1 MVQLLS
7 NEHDAVIYI
16 SVLVKAACTCI
27 LFTAFHFLL
36 LFSSL
41 LSVIFFCNNLLSPLS
56 FLQCRSEMREAC
68 YFGKNLNFFQLATP
82 ASLSRVV
89 PLCLSKQSCITARS
103 NFGSQVLVLPAKET
117 FSFKVYVFSQD
128 CLILVKGKQNN
139 TLHFYQLHKLLFPES
154 VWN

>member
-1 MVQLLS
+1 MLVFYVIWANSDPSFLTQWTLFLNIYMFLAWIFICRLRRGYKKVSTKISFSHQFANILMVQLLS

-68 YFGKNLNFFQLATP
+68 YFGKNLNFF
-82 ASLSRVV
+82 
-89 PLCLSKQSCITARS
+89 
-103 NFGSQVLVLPAKET
+103 
-117 FSFKVYVFSQD
+117 
-128 CLILVKGKQNN
+128 
-139 TLHFYQLHKLLFPES
+139 
-154 VWN
+154 